1 MKIQSMKSRTV
12 LALAMATLLHGTTA
26 HAGLFDLIAKATDKS
41 TQAAAATT
49 AAKYDPNGNVAV
61 QAETLVRKTNP
72 ERMKGTKSV
81 VIGQF
86 EVQFLERVE
95 ASSTTSNVLNG
106 NPDDAVSANISLIMK
121 GHDRADF
128 QNITDELYAQLKVDL
143 VAAGFELVPL
153 DSLATPRDV
162 NGLTRFYDATSKTRP
177 LELEADG
184 GKSVVYA
191 PTDFPLYHVREGMI
205 TQMFGTQRNQFFKEP
220 EDLYTP
226 GAKLGD
232 AMPAAAH
239 LSSLLYFQPAHVL
252 FVRYV
257 VSPGSTKGENNRFGN
272 GSLSDALGQ
281 TLTAQA
287 SITPHLVIAHNQS
300 RFILTASNDTGSR
313 FSLIQPVWS
322 SESLGT
328 VAKTT
333 DSGKKTSETVGNV
346 AFAALSALNRMG
358 GGSMASKSINSD
370 EFTLLTT
377 PATFKPQALKYLGG
391 VQKMLVQSMQQAA
404 Q

>member
-1 MKIQSMKSRTV
+1 MKYPKIKSHLTW
-12 LALAMATLLHGTTA
+12 ALAVATLVHGTA
-26 HAGLFDLIAKATDKS
+26 GHAGLFDLLAKATDKS
-41 TQAAAATT
+41 TQAAAANS
-49 AAKYDPNGNVAV
+49 AAQYDPNGNAAA

-72 ERMKGTKSV
+72 ERMKGAKKI

-106 NPDDAVSANISLIMK
+106 NPDDAASAYASLVMK

-128 QNITDELYAQLKVDL
+128 QKITDDLYARLKVDL
-143 VAAGFELVPL
+143 VAAGFELAPL
-153 DSLATPRDV
+153 ESLATPRDV

-177 LELEADG
+177 LELEGDG

-191 PTDFPLYHVREGMI
+191 PTDFPLYHVREGLI

-226 GAKLGD
+226 NPKFGD
-232 AMPAAAH
+232 GMPAAAH

-252 FVRYV
+252 FARYV
-257 VSPGSTKGENNRFGN
+257 VSPGSTKGENNKYGD

-287 SITPHLVIAHNQS
+287 SITPHLVVAHNQT
-300 RFILTASNDTGSR
+300 RFIVSSSNDTGSR

-322 SESLGT
+322 SETLGA

-333 DSGKKTSETVGNV
+333 DPSKKTSETVGNV
-346 AFAALSALNRMG
+346 AFAALSALNRIG
-358 GGSMASKSINSD
+358 GGSMASKSVSSD
-370 EFTLLTT
+370 EFTLITT
-377 PATFKPQALKYLGG
+377 SQTYKPQAIKYLDG

>member
-1 MKIQSMKSRTV
+1 MKYPQIKSHFTRALV
-12 LALAMATLLHGTTA
+12 LATLVHGTAA
-26 HAGLFDLIAKATDKS
+26 HAGLFDLLAKATDKG
-41 TQAAAATT
+41 TQAAAANT
-49 AAKYDPNGNVAV
+49 AAQYDPNGNPAA

-72 ERMKGTKSV
+72 ERMKGTKKI

-106 NPDDAVSANISLIMK
+106 NPDDAASAYASLVMK

-128 QNITDELYAQLKVDL
+128 QKITDDLYARLKVDL
-143 VAAGFELVPL
+143 VAAGFELAPL
-153 DSLATPRDV
+153 ESLATPRDV

-177 LELEADG
+177 LELEGDG

-191 PTDFPLYHVREGMI
+191 PTDFPLYHVREGLI

-226 GAKLGD
+226 NPKFGD
-232 AMPAAAH
+232 GMPAAAH

-252 FVRYV
+252 FARYV
-257 VSPGSTKGENNRFGN
+257 VSPGSTKGENNKYGD

-287 SITPHLVIAHNQS
+287 SITPHLVVAHNQT
-300 RFILTASNDTGSR
+300 RFIVSSSNDTGSR

-322 SESLGT
+322 SETLGA

-333 DSGKKTSETVGNV
+333 DPSKKTSETVGNV

-358 GGSMASKSINSD
+358 GGSMASKSVNSD
-370 EFTLLTT
+370 EFTLITT
-377 PATFKPQALKYLGG
+377 PQTYKPQAIKYLDG